1 MIVTA
6 ACASAPEWSGGPP
19 LGLDHRV
26 RAPAFSFATDTFTF
40 ANLIRARHPDEHD
53 LYANY
58 CFVLARG
65 MRQFSQFARFDPA
78 LPKLDRAGYVERVKR
93 VAARPPREPALPPD
107 DRIVIPGYA
116 NLREFS
122 REQENAVKE
131 GVGGRLSTWVH
142 WTNWRVGLPVGHA
155 HQTRVL
161 DEIRRE
167 LAAGRLVQLLVTNW
181 PIPE

>member
-1 MIVTA
+1 MAYGAIYRKTLNFNCRVKARLAVLLGVTLVTA
-6 ACASAPEWSGGPP
+6 ACATGPLWSPPPEGAADPRATAPEFTFVS
-19 LGLDHRV
+19 
-26 RAPAFSFATDTFTF
+26 DTFAF
-40 ANLIRARHPDEHD
+40 ANLIRARHRAEDD

-65 MRQFSQFARFDPA
+65 LRQFSQFARFDPA

-131 GVGGRLSTWVH
+131 ELGGRFW
-142 WTNWRVGLPVGHA
+142 
-155 HQTRVL
+155 
-161 DEIRRE
+161 
-167 LAAGRLVQLLVTNW
+167 
-181 PIPE
+181 